1 MCQAHYHLV
10 QESNNEGQQQQQQQQ
25 QQQHHIDCNTG
36 YHSGAS

>member
-25 QQQHHIDCNTG
+25 QHHIDCNTG
-36 YHSGAS
+36 YHSGAG

>member
-25 QQQHHIDCNTG
+25 QQHHIDCNTG
-36 YHSGAS
+36 YRSDAS

>member
-25 QQQHHIDCNTG
+25 QHHIDCNAG
-36 YHSGAS
+36 YQSGAS

>member
-25 QQQHHIDCNTG
+25 HHIDCNTG